1 MPHITTHSGI
11 DWHYDVE
18 GKGEQLL
25 FLHGWGVDKRI
36 WRQQSKF
43 FARYYRVMTID
54 LPGHGKSG
62 WKKVSLGAMVQDL
75 KAILQ
80 TLQFHD
86 VNVVGSS
93 LGGIVALK
101 LYELSPGGIKRLI
114 FVGAMPKFSR
124 SADYPHGLDV
134 EKMRKLGGQ
143 LDSDYPSIVN
153 VFFRSLFTRE
163 ERQTRRFKWLQK
175 FRQSDGVPI
184 KQALVEYLDI
194 LEQEDL
200 RAVLKKVH
208 VPIQF
213 INGRDDEICT
223 RATVEFLKE
232 IRPESRFDY
241 FEQCGHFP
249 FLSKPHEFNQVV
261 EAFLKESTL

>member
-1 MPHITTHSGI
+1 MPHIKVYSGI
-11 DWHYDVE
+11 NWHYDIE
-18 GKGEQLL
+18 GRGEHLL

-43 FARYYRVMTID
+43 FSQYYRVMTID

-62 WKKVSLGAMVQDL
+62 WKKINLDAV
-75 KAILQ
+75 
-80 TLQFHD
+80 
-86 VNVVGSS
+86 
-93 LGGIVALK
+93 
-101 LYELSPGGIKRLI
+101 IKRLV
-114 FVGAMPKFSR
+114 FVGSMPKFSR

-134 EKMRKLGGQ
+134 NKMRKLGGQ
-143 LDSDYPSIVN
+143 LDSDYPSVVN

-175 FRQSDGVPI
+175 FRQFEGVPM

-200 RAVLKKVH
+200 REVLKKVH

-213 INGRDDEICT
+213 INGRDDEICNKE
-223 RATVEFLKE
+223 TVTFLKKV
-232 IRPESRFDY
+232 RPESRFDF

-249 FLSKPHEFNQVV
+249 FLSKPYEFNQVV
-261 EAFLKESTL
+261 EEFLKGSTL